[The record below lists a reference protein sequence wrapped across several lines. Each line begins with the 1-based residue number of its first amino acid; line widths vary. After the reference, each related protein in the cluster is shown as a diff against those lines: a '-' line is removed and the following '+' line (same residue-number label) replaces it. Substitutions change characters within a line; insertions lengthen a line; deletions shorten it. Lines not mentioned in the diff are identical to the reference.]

1 MVQECIN
8 LDGINFVD
16 GLFGSYDEN
25 INLLQ
30 ERYCVNIVVR
40 GGKLKIF
47 GEEKGVFLAKKA
59 VEYILTSLKRGEIL
73 TKQNVEYILNCNG
86 GEQLSLPADSFKEQ
100 ICVNFK
106 NKPILTKT
114 LAQKIY
120 LNLIE
125 KNTITFAVGPAGTGK
140 TYIAVAKAINAFKN
154 KLVDKIILTRP
165 VVEAGENLGFL
176 PGDFQ
181 SKIDPYLRPLYD
193 IIEQIIGID
202 SFNKYLERRKI
213 EIVPLAYMRGRT
225 LGESFI
231 ILDEAQN
238 TTFTQMKMFLTRFG
252 SGSKMVVTGDVT
264 QIDLADRSKSGLLDA
279 INVLNGVESIA
290 IINFENKD
298 IVRHEIVQ
306 KIIRAYESSSK

>member
-1 MVQECIN
+1 MVQEYIN

-30 ERYCVNIVVR
+30 KRYCVNIVVR
-40 GGKLKIF
+40 SGKLKIF
-47 GEEKGVFLAKKA
+47 GEEDGVLLAKKA
-59 VEYILTSLKRGEIL
+59 VEYILMSLKRGEIL
-73 TKQNVEYILNCNG
+73 TKQNIEYILNCNDS
-86 GEQLSLPADSFKEQ
+86 EQLLLHTDSFKEQ

-106 NKPILTKT
+106 NKPIYTKT

-140 TYIAVAKAINAFKN
+140 TYIAVAKAIYAFKN
-154 KLVDKIILTRP
+154 KLVDRIILTRP

-238 TTFTQMKMFLTRFG
+238 TTLTQMKMFLTRFG

-264 QIDLADRSKSGLLDA
+264 QIDLADKSRSGLLDA
-279 INVLNGVESIA
+279 IRVLDGVESIA

-306 KIIRAYESSSK
+306 KIIKAYESSSK